1 MTNPAPERINM
12 SKQPRDD
19 ANAPIPVLGLR
30 PGGGQSVT
38 LSSSSARSS
47 AISNPIRVITLFS
60 NVDCFIETG
69 DSSVQAHTSNG
80 HFLPAS
86 TMVDISLGAEQVA
99 SDNDRFVAAIVSSG
113 AGILRVSER
122 E

>member
-1 MTNPAPERINM
+1 M

-19 ANAPIPVLGLR
+19 ANEPIPVLGIR

-69 DSSVQAHTSNG
+69 DSSVVAHTSNG

-86 TMVDISLGAEQVA
+86 TMVDISLGSEQIA
-99 SDNDRFVAAIVSSG
+99 ANNDRHVAAIVSSG